1 MTLVVPSADDDSL
14 TIGTATELRLVQ
26 SAPNE
31 FAASTVTHPTPEVI
45 YCRWDSKNHTM
56 GYMKDS
62 SKCYQVDIYV
72 IHKIGQPFQQQ
83 FGDHLFHDKNAE
95 QPPGYS
101 DIAGLVDFGDHKRP
115 RIEHVSSPDSRDDTV
130 VVPWCI
136 A

>member
-1 MTLVVPSADDDSL
+1 MTLVVPSADDDSW
-14 TIGTATELRLVQ
+14 TIGTAKELRLVQ
-26 SAPNE
+26 FAPNE
-31 FAASTVTHPTPEVI
+31 FAASTVTRPTPEVI
-45 YCRWDSKNHTM
+45 YYRLDLKNHTM

-62 SKCYQVDIYV
+62 SKCSQVDIGV
-72 IHKIGQPFQQQ
+72 VHKTNQPFRQQ
-83 FGDHLFHDKNAE
+83 FGDHLSHDKNAE

-115 RIEHVSSPDSRDDTV
+115 RIEHVSSPESRDDTV